1 MRLAY
6 LAEDHGTL
14 DPADEA
20 RIRRDLPGYYRRHLN
35 GDLTAFVAREGD
47 ELVGC
52 ALLLAVE
59 KPMSPAFINGRTG
72 TVLNVYTRPEYRD
85 RGYARRLM
93 EMLMEEAAAQD
104 MSAVE
109 LKATDMGHGLYKALG
124 FEDDRSGYH
133 PMKWRRASRE
143 RPDDGASQD

>member
-6 LAEDHGTL
+6 LAEDHGAL

-52 ALLLAVE
+52 ALLLLAN
-59 KPMSPAFINGRTG
+59 AII
-72 TVLNVYTRPEYRD
+72 
-85 RGYARRLM
+85 RRID
-93 EMLMEEAAAQD
+93 ED
-104 MSAVE
+104 SA
-109 LKATDMGHGLYKALG
+109 L
-124 FEDDRSGYH
+124 
-133 PMKWRRASRE
+133 
-143 RPDDGASQD
+143 